1 MTKLAED
8 FASLVKTANNQDVS
22 VRVSGGGSGQGISDA
37 NEGNSDIGMASKEVT
52 DGTDITNEDV
62 TILQLCADGI
72 AVIVNTANPATNITL
87 ENLTKVYTDSSL
99 NWIDIGVEFPV
110 EE

>member
-1 MTKLAED
+1 MKPD
-8 FASLVKTANNQDVS
+8 FLPHPHEQPADHQA
-22 VRVSGGGSGQGISDA
+22 GGGSGQGIKDA

-62 TILQLCADGI
+62 TIYQLCADGI